1 MARKVLISFL
11 GTGGRGATNLE
22 DRDYKSA
29 NYRIGDTNL
38 GNYSFVSAALMKHYQ
53 ADTLFLLGTVHSMWE
68 KVYDWF
74 SKEHG
79 NVTNE
84 DIWMDIFEH
93 CEQANYLSPL
103 ELPHKNDIEQAI
115 GRDSKV
121 ILIKYGI
128 TDEEI
133 KENINIILSL
143 QQYLKDEDELI
154 VDITHSFRSLPMFI
168 MNLLIYMQN
177 VSNKKVNISHI
188 HYGMLD
194 INSEL
199 GFAPIVDLTS
209 ILDVNSWI
217 SGAYAFAEFGN
228 GYNVASLVEKD
239 NNSVATI
246 VSEFSDLMNLNHLYG
261 IQSFSQ
267 RLSSIKNAEY
277 DTMLPQ
283 LTINPVVEDFI
294 KRFPSNEKSH
304 SVFQLKV
311 ARWQFEH
318 RKYAQSLLTITEAI
332 ITYVCELNPRK
343 LNWEIL
349 NHRKVAKEVL
359 WGDTSYAIRVENEV
373 CEVYQDLNKIRNNT
387 AHTKLSNDSVKQMI
401 QKLRDGLKKLEKTIK

>member
-22 DRDYKSA
+22 DRDYKST

-53 ADTLFLLGTVHSMWE
+53 VDTLFLLGTVHSMWE

-84 DIWMDIFEH
+84 DIWMNICEH

-115 GRDSKV
+115 GCDSKV

-133 KENINIILSL
+133 KENINIILGL

-194 INSEL
+194 INNEL
-199 GFAPIVDLTS
+199 GFAPIVDITS

-239 NNSVATI
+239 NNSVAKI

-267 RLSSIKNAEY
+267 RLSSIKNVEY

-294 KRFPSNEKSH
+294 KKFPSNEKKH

-311 ARWQFEH
+311 ARWQFDH

-349 NHRKVAKEVL
+349 DHRKVAKEVL
-359 WGDTSYAIRVENEV
+359 WGDTSYAIRVENDV
-373 CEVYQDLNKIRNNT
+373 CEVYKDLNKIRNNT
-387 AHTKLSNDSVKQMI
+387 AHTKLSNDSVKQII
-401 QKLRDGLKKLEKTIK
+401 QKLKDGLKKLEKTIK